1 MRRDGPMRKSADAR
15 SLSSIDRQQNPGDE
29 ARFVRSEKQRRVS
42 HVPCASH
49 AALQRHHGVA
59 CSALAGEVAS
69 WTNSVA
75 GIATLS
81 KDKFEPLKL
90 AEDAKAGT
98 EYSGTTKY
106 SLTIEADFKPGE
118 QDIDIVSCPRR
129 WLSQP
134 RRVAPA
140 AASKPT
146 WDSCRLTILP
156 IGLQRG

>member
-1 MRRDGPMRKSADAR
+1 MLAVAD
-15 SLSSIDRQQNPGDE
+15 
-29 ARFVRSEKQRRVS
+29 F
-42 HVPCASH
+42 
-49 AALQRHHGVA
+49 
-59 CSALAGEVAS
+59 
-69 WTNSVA
+69 
-75 GIATLS
+75 
-81 KDKFEPLKL
+81 F
-90 AEDAKAGT
+90 KAGRV
-98 EYSGTTKY
+98 E
-106 SLTIEADFKPGE
+106 INPGE